1 MNLCQPRVS
10 GTVHLLLNIH
20 QSSVLETLGLKA
32 KMLGMKLVDLH
43 QPEIDGVSSKISWV
57 RHPTV
62 DNRII
67 VPCLLQTQ
75 ENLWK
80 RVVCFLLVIMFL
92 RRLIQIDRKL
102 WTFTALPSDVD
113 NYLKKEKTIMNCWIL
128 SLNFYNPARIN
139 ESII

>member
-10 GTVHLLLNIH
+10 GTVQYWKPL
-20 QSSVLETLGLKA
+20 A

-43 QPEIDGVSSKISWV
+43 QSEIDGVSSKISWV
-57 RHPTV
+57 RHPIV

-128 SLNFYNPARIN
+128 SLNFFYNPARIN
-139 ESII
+139 DSII

>member
-1 MNLCQPRVS
+1 MDLCQPRVS

-43 QPEIDGVSSKISWV
+43 QSQIDGVSSKISWV
-57 RHPTV
+57 RHPIV

-75 ENLWK
+75 ENLSWK

-128 SLNFYNPARIN
+128 SLNFFTIQL
-139 ESII
+139 E